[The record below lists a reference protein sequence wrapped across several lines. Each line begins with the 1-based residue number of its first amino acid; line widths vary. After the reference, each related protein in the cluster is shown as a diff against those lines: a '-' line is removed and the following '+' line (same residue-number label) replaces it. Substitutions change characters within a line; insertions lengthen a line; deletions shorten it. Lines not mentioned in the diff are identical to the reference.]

1 MSTYRELVYIILDQ
15 IRATSDD
22 SLYND
27 AHISYLIDK
36 YRSMLLKQKYSDVR
50 KRIPS
55 SNTQTV
61 KISFEQKNDDLG
73 LSTNELI
80 STSYIPQ
87 MVSIGALDSSVSISS
102 AGNDLNGIH
111 MSFVPYERI
120 RFVGNDQFLNK
131 IIYFSLDKNNK
142 LIAKSNGNAIQYLK
156 SVNLTAVFDNPRE
169 AFLFNKD
176 KNGFDMLDIEFPL
189 EDSLQSTLIEVIVER
204 LLRSSRLNSDEV
216 NNASDDLNK
225 K

>member
-1 MSTYRELVYIILDQ
+1 M
-15 IRATSDD
+15 
-22 SLYND
+22 
-27 AHISYLIDK
+27 
-36 YRSMLLKQKYSDVR
+36 
-50 KRIPS
+50 
-55 SNTQTV
+55 
-61 KISFEQKNDDLG
+61 
-73 LSTNELI
+73 

-87 MVSIGALDSSVSISS
+87 MVSIGALDSSISISS

-111 MSFVPYERI
+111 MTFVPYERI
-120 RFVGNDQFLNK
+120 RFVGNNQFLNK

-169 AFLFNKD
+169 VFFFNKD